1 MKVIGKVY
9 LLMEASTHRVVHM
22 VWNAKEPSPTGE
34 MQLGPVFHD
43 LEQAVDVAKAY
54 SQAFQQEIV
63 VWEMDESNEVFVLN
77 PELLDSIKVRGKIV
91 VRVLEER
98 LVD

>member
-34 MQLGPVFHD
+34 TQLGPVFHD
-43 LEQAVDVAKAY
+43 PEQAVDVAKAY

-63 VWEMDESNEVFVLN
+63 IWEMDESNEVFVLN
-77 PELLDSIKVRGKIV
+77 PELLDRIKVRGKIV
-91 VRVLEER
+91 ARVLEDR